1 MGGFNIGGGPTGQA
15 APSASPGS
23 SFLSGVVAS
32 VATVNINI
40 LTVQNLYTV
49 PTGLKLVIEQVV
61 LRDPTAN
68 AAIIE
73 GSLGVT
79 APCNDYASFPAQ
91 ASLSGARKYSIIY
104 PSAIGESKA
113 IEAGATFGIIL
124 SVAAGVAGTMTVEVI
139 GRLVPA

>member
-1 MGGFNIGGGPTGQA
+1 MINPKSTTLVRGTPGPV
-15 APSASPGS
+15 PGS
-23 SFLSGVVAS
+23 AYLPGVVAK
-32 VATVNINI
+32 VTNVNINI

-49 PTGLKLVIEQVV
+49 PTGLKLYIEQVI

-68 AAIIE
+68 AALIE

-79 APCNDYASFPAQ
+79 APCNDYAGFPAQ

-104 PSAIGESKA
+104 PSATGDSKA

-124 SVAAGVAGTMTVEVI
+124 SVAAGVAGAMTVEVI